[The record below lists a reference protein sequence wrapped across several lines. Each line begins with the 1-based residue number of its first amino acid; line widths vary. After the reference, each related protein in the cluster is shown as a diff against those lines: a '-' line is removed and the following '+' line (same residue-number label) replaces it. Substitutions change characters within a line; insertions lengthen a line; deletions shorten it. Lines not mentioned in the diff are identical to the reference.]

1 MVSSNRVHG
10 SCQKGHLEGRR
21 WDGSSSV
28 DKSTSRPELSGG
40 NDVVLDLLVKRI
52 AGLEM
57 STGRKGG
64 GRRRRE
70 GVRRRNERTNER
82 RRIAPKEAEET
93 TRAQGAGKGK
103 GGEADLWGGVLECC
117 AASKG
122 AGEGSSG
129 NITRTR
135 APSLAWRAVRLK
147 GICGPQ
153 CLCKVTLRLN
163 A

>member
-103 GGEADLWGGVLECC
+103 GGKQTSGAECWSAVLQARVQVRVAVGILHEPGLPAWLGGPL
-117 AASKG
+117 G
-122 AGEGSSG
+122 
-129 NITRTR
+129 
-135 APSLAWRAVRLK
+135 
-147 GICGPQ
+147 
-153 CLCKVTLRLN
+153 
-163 A
+163 

>member
-64 GRRRRE
+64 EKEKGR
-70 GVRRRNERTNER
+70 GKKKERTNER
-82 RRIAPKEAEET
+82 KAQDSPRGSGRNNKG
-93 TRAQGAGKGK
+93 TRGWERE
-103 GGEADLWGGVLECC
+103 GGESRPLGRSAGVLCC
-117 AASKG
+117 KQGCS
-122 AGEGSSG
+122 
-129 NITRTR
+129 
-135 APSLAWRAVRLK
+135 
-147 GICGPQ
+147 
-153 CLCKVTLRLN
+153 
-163 A
+163 